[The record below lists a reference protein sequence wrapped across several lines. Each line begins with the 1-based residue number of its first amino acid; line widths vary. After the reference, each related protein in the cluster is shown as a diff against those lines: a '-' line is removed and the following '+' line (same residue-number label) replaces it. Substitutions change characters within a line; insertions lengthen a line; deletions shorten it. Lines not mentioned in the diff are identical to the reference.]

1 MHLEVTIAQ
10 RVTAARGA
18 RRSGRG
24 RAGNLLRASARPGQ
38 PPPRVQ
44 APDPGCGQPGRAG
57 ALPAPHARA
66 GLERGPDHVKIDVD

>member
-18 RRSGRG
+18 RRSGH
-24 RAGNLLRASARPGQ
+24 LLRAAARPGQ
-38 PPPRVQ
+38 PPLRVQ
-44 APDPGCGQPGRAG
+44 APDRGSGQRGRAG
-57 ALPAPHARA
+57 ALPAAHARA